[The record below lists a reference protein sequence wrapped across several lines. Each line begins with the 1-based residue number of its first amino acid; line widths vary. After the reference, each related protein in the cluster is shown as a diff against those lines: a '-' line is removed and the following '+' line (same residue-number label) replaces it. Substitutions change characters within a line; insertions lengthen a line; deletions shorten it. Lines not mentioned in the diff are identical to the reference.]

1 MRINSVSQNDAISK
15 YINNVNA
22 KPVKGPMATKISDS
36 VELSEGAQKFT
47 ALLKAAKE
55 ALENASTLE
64 DARAADIMA
73 QIKNNAYD
81 VPVKDVIDGILN
93 GYPTR
98 I

>member
-15 YINNVNA
+15 YINNINA
-22 KPVKGPMATKISDS
+22 KPVKGPMATQISDS

-55 ALENASTLE
+55 SLESTGTLE
-64 DARAADIMA
+64 DARAADIIA
-73 QIKNNAYD
+73 QMNNNTYD
-81 VPVKDVIDGILN
+81 VPVKDVISGILN
-93 GYPTR
+93 GYPAH

>member
-15 YINNVNA
+15 YINNVNT
-22 KPVKGPMATKISDS
+22 KPVREPMATKISDS
-36 VELSEGAQKFT
+36 VELSENAQKFT

-64 DARAADIMA
+64 DARTADIMA
-73 QIKNNAYD
+73 QIKNNNYD

-98 I
+98 T